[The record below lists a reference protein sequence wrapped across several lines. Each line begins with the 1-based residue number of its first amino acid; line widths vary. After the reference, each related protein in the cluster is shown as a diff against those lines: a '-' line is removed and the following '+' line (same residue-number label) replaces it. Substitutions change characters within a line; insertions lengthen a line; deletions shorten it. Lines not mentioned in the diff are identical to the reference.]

1 MPTLVNTGKMSQDN
15 PLTLPDGGDLLAG
28 DADEDKILEAAAQTA
43 MVNLLFLEQEI
54 GRRILSPDLN
64 NRTLIDMA
72 EHSYKVS
79 GMAKKQEPK
88 DMAGR
93 FVFTIDLGDDRTITI
108 EQDME
113 PAQVEDDPMHL
124 AREAVAVLEP
134 ANTLARGV
142 FDDAPEFS

>member
-1 MPTLVNTGKMSQDN
+1 MSQDN

-28 DADEDKILEAAAQTA
+28 GADEDKILEAAAQTA

-54 GRRILSPDLN
+54 GRRILAPDLN

-88 DMAGR
+88 TVGER
-93 FVFTIDLGDDRTITI
+93 FSITI
-108 EQDME
+108 NIPQIGARPPETLVLEANPELPEGDQNTPE
-113 PAQVEDDPMHL
+113 AL
-124 AREAVAVLEP
+124 AREAVGLIDWE
-134 ANTLARGV
+134 T
-142 FDDAPEFS
+142 APEFS